1 MANNPKLRA
10 SLAHLVTKTPPK
22 TETVLSLFLVAT
34 ILLLT
39 TSMMYVVNLSLKD
52 NLHSVFLNTHED
64 LAKSKINE
72 IRRYLTTTQQLI
84 EQYSK
89 QHNFAQAFEQANESN
104 SQFKDA
110 LASNEHIGAD
120 FIQTLYNA
128 QGHRYLNTGHPDNKE
143 NLGSDV
149 YDTYKQIFEGS
160 LSSQIMISQDQTS
173 LLLAT
178 AISSADGVKGLLLTE
193 IPSAALSK
201 ALNIDGLSD
210 IGITLQ
216 IGSRKIAW
224 GEHEHVEN
232 GSTLSSEGDILYSYT
247 IGTKSLNDAIYL
259 AQVRLALMALGIA
272 IIAIFVSNM
281 IGRRFFIRP
290 LERLKHF
297 AAKISLG
304 SDPRLESTPRKTR
317 EIQLLSDTIESMA
330 KKIFLR
336 EKELRKANTHLK
348 QHQDSLV
355 QQEKMASLGQVM
367 AGVAHEINNPIGF
380 IMNNLTMMQEY
391 HEFLLELTEQL
402 LLLKQ
407 RTEKN
412 EDTHE
417 LLLEIDKTLQ
427 KENLQ
432 FLLDD
437 LGCITSES
445 IDGTQ
450 RVKEIV
456 KGLKGYAHNSE
467 TPSMVDISESI
478 ESTLRVVW
486 NEIKYNCQVSKH
498 FEHQSRVLCIGGQI
512 NQVLMNIIINAA
524 QAMEEQGGQLDI
536 STEEMCDCVVIKISD
551 NGPGIK
557 PEHLDKIFDPFFT
570 TKPVGQGTGLGMSI
584 CYDIIKNHGGQIEI
598 ESEPGEGTTFTVVL
612 PIQPLVR
619 LKEDGTEAA

>member
-1 MANNPKLRA
+1 MEYLA
-10 SLAHLVTKTPPK
+10 SD
-22 TETVLSLFLVAT
+22 ENIGS
-34 ILLLT
+34 
-39 TSMMYVVNLSLKD
+39 
-52 NLHSVFLNTHED
+52 
-64 LAKSKINE
+64 
-72 IRRYLTTTQQLI
+72 R
-84 EQYSK
+84 
-89 QHNFAQAFEQANESN
+89 FEQSLY
-104 SQFKDA
+104 DA
-110 LASNEHIGAD
+110 KGQLYLGTPYKAD
-120 FIQTLYNA
+120 PSVDFYN
-128 QGHRYLNTGHPDNKE
+128 
-143 NLGSDV
+143 
-149 YDTYKQIFEGS
+149 TYKDIFEGTT
-160 LSSQIMISQDQTS
+160 TS
-173 LLLAT
+173 RIDIDTQQNGILLVT
-178 AISSADGVKGLLLTE
+178 AISSHLTVKGALLTHITLDE
-193 IPSAALSK
+193 LSQDLHLTDLK
-201 ALNIDGLSD
+201 D
-210 IGITLQ
+210 IGISLQ
-216 IGSRKIAW
+216 IGSKEVKW
-224 GEHEHVEN
+224 GDNDQLVR
-232 GSTLSSEGDILYSYT
+232 GSSLNTDGDILYSYSV
-247 IGTKSLNDAIYL
+247 GTQSLNDAIYL
-259 AQVRLALMALGIA
+259 AQVRLALIALGIA

-304 SDPRLESTPRKTR
+304 ADPRLESTPRKTR

-524 QAMEEQGGQLDI
+524 QAMEEQGGQLHI

-584 CYDIIKNHGGQIEI
+584 CYDIIKNHGGQIQI